1 MSAKE
6 IKALY
11 RRWAE
16 ELSKGKA
23 AAMAV
28 IDELY
33 APDFV
38 EHGAPGEDTHGV
50 KDFKKIVSELYS
62 AFPDIHLTIDDMVVE
77 GDKVA
82 VRVTES
88 GTHKGEFMGIP
99 PTNKKWTVWG
109 IFIDRVAGGK
119 IVEEWG
125 VSDLT
130 LSVMK
135 QLGLTPTWEKAK

>member
-6 IKALY
+6 IKALV
-11 RRWAE
+11 RRLVE
-16 ELSKGKA
+16 EWNKGKA

-33 APDFV
+33 AADFV
-38 EHGAPGEDTHGV
+38 SHGAPGEDTHGI
-50 KDFKKIVSELYS
+50 KDYKKSISEGYS

-109 IFIDRVAGGK
+109 ISIERVAGGK

-125 VSDLT
+125 IVDNLGW
-130 LSVMK
+130 MK
-135 QLGLTPTWEKAK
+135 QLGLVPKPEKAK